1 MIVIT
6 SKINLKYAILVFI
19 VGVNL
24 GVVQVYAS
32 EPVLG
37 KTALALAE
45 AVRYALA
52 HDPWIEGNLHAQ
64 DAVEA
69 MSVAVAQLPDP
80 MVSVGYANMPTDTF
94 DFDQEGMTQFKVGIS
109 QMFPRGDTLGL
120 SNRQLQITAHQYP
133 YLRQDR
139 NAQVTVTVSALWLDA
154 YRAQQT
160 IYLVEKNKVL
170 FEQLLDI
177 SEANYTSAIGRTRQQ
192 DMIRAQLELTRLD
205 DRLTVFYQNR
215 EIALKKL
222 TEWLGQS
229 GSTATG
235 VVSTLPDLQ
244 LSRPGFFSNPQSR
257 NLQPVADLLM
267 QHPAIQVLEKKITA
281 SAVEIELAKQK
292 YKPEWGV
299 NASYGYRDDDPMGN
313 DRADLLSVGVTFDLP
328 IFTANRQD
336 QQVKAAVSRAES
348 VKTDKSLRLRQM
360 MANLESA
367 QVQLMRLDE
376 RQKLYRLQLLPQ
388 MQELAE
394 ASLTAYTNDDGDFAE
409 VARARIAQLNAQI
422 DALNIEVDR
431 QKLIVQLNYFF
442 VDEDHPLESMLL
454 NSASSF
460 SGETR

>member
-1 MIVIT
+1 MLVIS
-6 SKINLKYAILVFI
+6 SKINLKYAVLVFI
-19 VGVNL
+19 FGVNL

-32 EPVLG
+32 EPALG
-37 KTALALAE
+37 KTALALE
-45 AVRYALA
+45 DAVSYALA
-52 HDPWIEGNLHAQ
+52 HDPWIEGSLHAQ

-80 MVSVGYANMPTDTF
+80 KVSVGYANIPTDTF
-94 DFDQEGMTQFKVGIS
+94 DFDQERMTQFKVGIS

-133 YLRQDR
+133 YLRLDR

-154 YRAQQT
+154 YKAQQT
-160 IYLVEKNKVL
+160 IFLVEQSKVL

-177 SEANYTSAIGRTRQQ
+177 SQANYTSAIGRTRQQ

-222 TEWLGQS
+222 SEWLGQS
-229 GSTATG
+229 GSTTG
-235 VVSTLPDLQ
+235 VVPVLPDLQ
-244 LSRPGFFSNPQSR
+244 LSRPGFFSNLQSR
-257 NLQPVADLLM
+257 DLQPVADLLM

-336 QQVKAAVSRAES
+336 QQVKAAVSRSEA

-442 VDEDHPLESMLL
+442 VDEDHSLDSMLL
-454 NSASSF
+454 DSAPSF